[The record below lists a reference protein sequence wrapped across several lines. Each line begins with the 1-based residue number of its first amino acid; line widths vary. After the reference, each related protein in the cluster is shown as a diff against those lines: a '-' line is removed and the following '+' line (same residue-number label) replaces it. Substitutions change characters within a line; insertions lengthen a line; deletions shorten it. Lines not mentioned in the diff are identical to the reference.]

1 MFLAIVKYSSKTI
14 ALNKALKPHAA
25 LVHELLVQKYAT
37 LPSNLVNWSSLNLHV
52 LLSQLYCYCINL
64 VKVYFIELFSFQEN
78 EAGHK
83 NSDSQPHLSSG
94 GVPETPFTKGTHV
107 S

>member
-1 MFLAIVKYSSKTI
+1 MFLAIVEYSLWNNCIEQGIETPAS
-14 ALNKALKPHAA
+14 
-25 LVHELLVQKYAT
+25 VHELLVQKYAT

-64 VKVYFIELFSFQEN
+64 TKVYFIELFSFQEN